1 METYRF
7 SYVKSLYQ
15 ERRNICGRLKVGLLN
30 GGGHLIEVSAYVTRG
45 ARIIEVAARGGTWAE
60 FDGSSAHAIKLQA
73 LQF

>member
-1 METYRF
+1 M
-7 SYVKSLYQ
+7 
-15 ERRNICGRLKVGLLN
+15 GLLN

-45 ARIIEVAARGGTWAE
+45 SRIIEVAPRGGTWAE